1 MQKKDTF
8 HSELGMIRANLF
20 IISVGSKPGPM
31 REPIYTQMSRE
42 NSTATPLPAMIG
54 LVNLCN
60 ARA

>member
-8 HSELGMIRANLF
+8 HSELGMIQANLF
-20 IISVGSKPGPM
+20 ISVGSKPGPM

-54 LVNLCN
+54 LANLCN